1 MWGITIFGLVVIV
14 IVVAIIFA
22 IGAARLRGSSPGE
35 IRDRTER
42 EMGVPETTA
51 RETTARE
58 TTVGVEDSPL
68 NRPKTGA

>member
-35 IRDRTER
+35 MRDRTER
-42 EMGVPETTA
+42 EMGVP
-51 RETTARE
+51 ETTARE